1 MEIKA
6 KDRMDKMKRR
16 EFLGLGGKAAVGIAA
31 SGLLPLGGVA
41 ASAATSPKKDY
52 YAFSRVF
59 QFLDWDHAA
68 ELLAKAGYTGVEWT
82 VRAKGHV
89 EPARAREDLPK
100 AVRAAEKQGLDGIM
114 ITKPVIEKAEMHFKT
129 LKSKCSYTDPASRE
143 MAMIYQVAIE
153 GIKMIRESGQ
163 QTMKEDRPGK

>member
-1 MEIKA
+1 MA
-6 KDRMDKMKRR
+6 
-16 EFLGLGGKAAVGIAA
+16 
-31 SGLLPLGGVA
+31 
-41 ASAATSPKKDY
+41 
-52 YAFSRVF
+52 
-59 QFLDWDHAA
+59 
-68 ELLAKAGYTGVEWT
+68 
-82 VRAKGHV
+82 
-89 EPARAREDLPK
+89 AREDLINQL
-100 AVRAAEKQGLDGIM
+100 AAKMGAGDFAQTKYTESRYDAQTGTLYCDGIM